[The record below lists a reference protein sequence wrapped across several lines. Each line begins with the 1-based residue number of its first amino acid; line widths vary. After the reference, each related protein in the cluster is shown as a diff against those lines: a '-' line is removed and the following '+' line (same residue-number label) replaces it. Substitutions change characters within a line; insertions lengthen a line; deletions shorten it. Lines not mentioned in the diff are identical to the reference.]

1 MNFDETEEERSDDEF
16 DYSEND
22 TALENSYDLS
32 QVINEMKLIDKS
44 ATKYASK
51 LLVSN

>member
-1 MNFDETEEERSDDEF
+1 MNFNKIEEEYSDDEF

-22 TALENSYDLS
+22 TALENSNDLS

-51 LLVSN
+51 FSVVN